1 MGVFALAAAP
11 SQFSPLAIP
20 RVAFSFIV
28 NIMATNRESENDGD
42 LVQPRALEASDPVV
56 LERLR
61 VLEDAVKEREVSLL
75 RALRTFFS
83 DFQAFTKGER
93 PDFPRA
99 AAVGLLF
106 AYLRPRVVL
115 VLGSIAAAVLAAIQ
129 LGLLL
134 NQNRLIKQQN
144 DFIAQQ
150 TQSDRAQAISSILSQ
165 LDPRDTIAAEAG
177 MIQMALFSEQGFE
190 ALLELSKSESDLGR
204 LADRAL
210 LSGASRHTPEQ
221 AGRAFHALFFSY
233 WQSPGRAGPFSD
245 GWLRMDA
252 NTPDS
257 ARNAIAQAGINMVRY
272 RALQPFLRNAPR
284 DSVRQ
289 ALGEPVMEL
298 IRMYYGT
305 FMYNYGEP
313 LPRTFPASFGHVSD
327 TAPLSAAQRLINIV
341 DDVDYALTMLC
352 AGEPD
357 DDRTLWVKIWE
368 RYEQTRTPPDP
379 TGSANAVAFSQA
391 VEETINRECPTG
403 FDDRKRG
410 GS

>member
-1 MGVFALAAAP
+1 V
-11 SQFSPLAIP
+11 
-20 RVAFSFIV
+20 VFSFFV
-28 NIMATNRESENDGD
+28 NIMGTDREFENDGD
-42 LVQPRALEASDPVV
+42 LTQRSVPEASDPVV

-75 RALRTFFS
+75 RALRTFVS
-83 DFQAFTKGER
+83 DFHAYTTGER

-115 VLGSIAAAVLAAIQ
+115 VLGSIAATVLAAIQ

-134 NQNRLIKQQN
+134 NQNQLIKQQN
-144 DFIAQQ
+144 NFIAQQ

-210 LSGASRHTPEQ
+210 LSGVSRHTPEQ
-221 AGRAFHALFFSY
+221 AVRAFHALFFSY
-233 WQSPGRAGPFSD
+233 WQSPGRVGPFSS
-245 GWLRMDA
+245 GWLRIDA
-252 NTPDS
+252 STPDS
-257 ARNAIAQAGINMVRY
+257 SRNAIVQAGINLVRY

-298 IRMYYGT
+298 ITMYYGT

-341 DDVDYALTMLC
+341 DDVDYTLTLLC

-368 RYEQTRTPPDP
+368 QYEQTRTSRDP

-391 VEETINRECPTG
+391 VEGTISRECS
-403 FDDRKRG
+403 DQ
-410 GS
+410 